1 MNRTEEHLIKAIGSD
16 ELKDIGQEIAKVIMW
31 HGLHKSPDLC
41 RELFAYM
48 SEVIV
53 GWNRV

>member
-1 MNRTEEHLIKAIGSD
+1 MSRTEEHLIKAIGSD